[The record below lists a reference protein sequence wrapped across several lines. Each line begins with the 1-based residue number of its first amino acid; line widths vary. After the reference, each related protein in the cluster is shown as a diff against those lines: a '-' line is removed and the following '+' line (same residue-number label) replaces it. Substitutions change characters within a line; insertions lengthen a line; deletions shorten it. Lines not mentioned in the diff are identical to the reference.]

1 MVGKKKK
8 NRWKILLR
16 KSPTKCSKMTKNW
29 QVKRK
34 RMKLQSNRSKISYLS
49 WKIEPPNSH
58 TANKQKVQ
66 GSIPGSLTLDPSDFT
81 TQSFQSSKRKNRN
94 TEEEKIILKKKSL
107 KIIQHNKWK
116 DTHTKTNFSE
126 IQKPRDK
133 GKIQQP
139 PKPEEQ
145 VTNKRAE
152 IRKALEFST

>member
-1 MVGKKKK
+1 M
-8 NRWKILLR
+8 
-16 KSPTKCSKMTKNW
+16 KCSKMTKNW

-34 RMKLQSNRSKISYLS
+34 RMKLQSNRSKTSYLS

-66 GSIPGSLTLDPSDFT
+66 GSLPGSLTLDPSDFT
-81 TQSFQSSKRKNRN
+81 TQSFQSSRKKEQEHRGRKNHS
-94 TEEEKIILKKKSL
+94 EKKKKL
-107 KIIQHNKWK
+107 KNHPAQQMERH
-116 DTHTKTNFSE
+116 HTKTNLSE